1 MPTSV
6 AMEKNDDKD
15 PAGPVPGTV
24 TAAAH
29 WRSRS
34 EERACFQHIF
44 EVRKLTK
51 KNNLRTTCDFLLL
64 LYMLLPASSLNP
76 P

>member
-6 AMEKNDDKD
+6 AMEKNNNKD

-29 WRSRS
+29 WHSHS

-51 KNNLRTTCDFLLL
+51 KNNLRTTCDFSVVVH
-64 LYMLLPASSLNP
+64 AFAC
-76 P
+76 